1 MLYASDFRHSEQ
13 IRNVKIEDNPED
25 IPNLIAEFLIQS
37 VKRRLKQSLTQ
48 DYQQTTAKMSRVKG
62 RINILETESK
72 HLLKR
77 GQVAC
82 VFQSLI
88 LNTPRNCYVRS
99 ALQLLS
105 GTLRK
110 HELKVQCKHL
120 ASQMISCGIIGEKPT
135 ERQISMERFGRHDLH
150 DKPMLSAA
158 RLAFQLALPT
168 EEAGEQSFLTPDR
181 EERWI
186 RNLFEK
192 AVAGFYKFN
201 LSPATWRVETS
212 KRLDWQ
218 KESASAGIDKVLPNM
233 RTDIILNDS
242 LHKRRIIIDTKFTSI
257 LKKGWFR
264 DSTLSSSYLY
274 QIYAYLFS
282 QIGNDYEASEG
293 VLLHPSVGEA
303 FDEFVV
309 IQGHC
314 IRFMTVDLAG
324 DPAKW
329 KDGLLKVVLHKKGTV
344 NIHPFVT
351 TY

>member
-1 MLYASDFRHSEQ
+1 MLYASDFRYSEQ

-25 IPNLIAEFLIQS
+25 IPDLIAEFLIQS
-37 VKRRLKQSLTQ
+37 VKRRLKQLLTQ

-82 VFQSLI
+82 VFQALT

-105 GTLRK
+105 GTLKK

-181 EERWI
+181 EEHWI

-192 AVAGFYKFN
+192 AVAGFYQFN
-201 LSPATWRVETS
+201 LHPETWCKLNLFPATWRVETS
-212 KRLDWQ
+212 KRLLWQ
-218 KESASAGIDKVLPNM
+218 IESASAGIDKVLPNM
-233 RTDIILNDS
+233 RTDIILNDL
-242 LHKRRIIIDTKFTSI
+242 LHQRRIIIDTKFTSI

-282 QIGNDYEASEG
+282 QKREDDEASEG

-329 KDGLLKVVLHKKGTV
+329 KDGLLRVVRHKST
-344 NIHPFVT
+344 
-351 TY
+351 